1 MKAVKRGLL
10 ILLGAIV
17 LVEGYFAFSFIN
29 GYESTKNTTTEAS
42 IEFNGEEAP
51 DVNDLNVLI
60 IGSDSR
66 GEDRGRSDSL
76 MVAHY
81 DQSKKTPKL
90 ISIMR
95 DSYVDIP
102 GYGMDKINAAYSYGG
117 IELVRKT
124 LEENFNL
131 PIQYYVVIDFDHF
144 KDAVDTLFPKGVTIT
159 AEKDLDL
166 DGVFIDK
173 GKQKMDGNT
182 LLQYSRFREDEEG
195 DFGRIRR
202 QQQVMQAI
210 AEQITNVT
218 TLTKLPKTTG
228 KLLGYV
234 ETNVPE
240 NTMLSV
246 GKDFALGKTESIESL
261 SVPVDGSWQFNDY
274 TESGSVIELDTQ
286 QNTEAIEQFLT
297 E

>member
-1 MKAVKRGLL
+1 MKAVKRGFL
-10 ILLGAIV
+10 ILLGVIV

-29 GYESTKNTTTEAS
+29 GYESSKNKTTEAS
-42 IEFNGEEAP
+42 IEFNGTKAP

-81 DQSKKTPKL
+81 DQSKKVPKL
-90 ISIMR
+90 VSIMR

-124 LEENFNL
+124 LEENFDL

-144 KDAVDTLFPKGVTIT
+144 KDAVDTLFPKGVSID

-166 DGVFIDK
+166 DGVFIEK

-195 DFGRIRR
+195 DFGRVRR
-202 QQQVMQAI
+202 QQQVMEAI
-210 AEQITNVT
+210 ASQITNVT

-240 NTMLSV
+240 STMLSV
-246 GKDFALGKTESIESL
+246 GKDFALGETEKVETL
-261 SVPVDGSWQFNDY
+261 AVPVDGSWQFNDY
-274 TESGSVIELDTQ
+274 TESGSVIELDAQ
-286 QNTEAIEQFLT
+286 QNGQAIEKFLT

>member
-1 MKAVKRGLL
+1 MKVFKRL
-10 ILLGAIV
+10 ILIILGIL
-17 LVEGYFAFSFIN
+17 LVFECYLIFSFLQ
-29 GYESTKNTTTEAS
+29 GYESTKNAQSKQT
-42 IEFNGEEAP
+42 IPFNGEEAP
-51 DVNDLNVLI
+51 DQNDLNILI

-66 GEDRGRSDSL
+66 GEVRGRSDSL

-81 DQSKKTPKL
+81 DQKRKQPKL

-102 GYGMDKINAAYSYGG
+102 GYGKDKINAAYSYGG

-124 LEENFNL
+124 LKENFDL
-131 PIQYYVVIDFDHF
+131 PIEYYVTIDFDQF
-144 KDAVDTLFPKGVTIT
+144 KEAIDNLFPKGVTID

-166 DGVFIDK
+166 DQVFIK
-173 GKQKMDGNT
+173 AGKQKMDGNT

-202 QQQVMQAI
+202 QQQVLSAI
-210 AEQITNVT
+210 SQQVTNVT
-218 TLTKLPKTTG
+218 SLSKLPKTTG

-234 ETNVPE
+234 DTNLSE
-240 NTMLSV
+240 STILSV
-246 GKDFALGKTESIESL
+246 GKDFDLGDTKKIETLAVPIDKTWE
-261 SVPVDGSWQFNDY
+261 FNND
-274 TESGSVIELDTQ
+274 TPSGSVLELDT
-286 QNTEAIEQFLT
+286 EANAKAIQTFLT

>member
-1 MKAVKRGLL
+1 MKVFKRL
-10 ILLGAIV
+10 ILIILGV
-17 LVEGYFAFSFIN
+17 LLVFECYLIFSFLQ
-29 GYESTKNTTTEAS
+29 GYESTKNAQSKQT
-42 IEFNGEEAP
+42 IPFNGEEAP
-51 DVNDLNVLI
+51 DQNDLNILI
-60 IGSDSR
+60 IGTDSR

-81 DQSKKTPKL
+81 DQKRKQPKL

-102 GYGMDKINAAYSYGG
+102 GYGKDKINAAYSYGG

-124 LEENFNL
+124 LKENFDL
-131 PIQYYVVIDFDHF
+131 PIEYYVTINFDHF
-144 KDAVDTLFPKGVTIT
+144 KEAIDNLFPKGVTID

-166 DGVFIDK
+166 DQVFIK
-173 GKQKMDGNT
+173 AGKQKMDGNT

-202 QQQVMQAI
+202 QQQVLSAI
-210 AEQITNVT
+210 SKQVTNVT
-218 TLTKLPKTTG
+218 SLSKLPKTTG

-234 ETNVPE
+234 DTNLSE
-240 NTMLSV
+240 STILSV
-246 GKDFALGKTESIESL
+246 GKDFALGDTKKIETLAVPIDKTWE
-261 SVPVDGSWQFNDY
+261 FNND
-274 TESGSVIELDTQ
+274 TPSGSVLELDT
-286 QNTEAIEQFLT
+286 EANAKAIQTFLT

>member
-144 KDAVDTLFPKGVTIT
+144 KDAVDTLFPKGVTIN

-166 DGVFIDK
+166 DGVFIEK

-182 LLQYSRFREDEEG
+182 LLQYARFRKDEEG
-195 DFGRIRR
+195 DFGRVRR

-210 AEQITNVT
+210 AEQVTNVT
-218 TLTKLPKTTG
+218 SLTKLPKTTG